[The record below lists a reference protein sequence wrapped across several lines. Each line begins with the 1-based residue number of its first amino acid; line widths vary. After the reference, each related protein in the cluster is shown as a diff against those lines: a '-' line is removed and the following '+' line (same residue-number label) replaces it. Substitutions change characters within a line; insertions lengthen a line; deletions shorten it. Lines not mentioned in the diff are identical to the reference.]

1 MKFVKFN
8 LVKGRTFVN
17 QVVHPHLN
25 NMGVPPQ
32 GKVTAEVWYCDNILL
47 EHMYLVL
54 TQRPFNS
61 SLQKTSAGGLSLSFI
76 R

>member
-1 MKFVKFN
+1 MKFAKFN
-8 LVKGRTFVN
+8 LVKGRTFAN
-17 QVVHPHLN
+17 QVAYPHPN

-32 GKVTAEVWYCDNILL
+32 GKVTVEVWYIDNILL

-54 TQRPFNS
+54 TQRSFNS
-61 SLQKTSAGGLSLSFI
+61 SLQKTSAGGLSLNFI